1 MAGLTR
7 AGWGTLR
14 PGRGTNPEYRRAN
27 IVNVP
32 SVGGVT
38 IIGGMH
44 RAVAPLAAKAIN
56 AMIQA
61 GFNPNG
67 VRDDW
72 GYADRMVQK
81 LSGPSTTTKSNHAWG
96 LAFDLDATQN
106 GLGLSL
112 DRASIKARHAAA
124 AARFGF
130 SWGGN
135 YRNTKDAMHFEFLG
149 TPADVAKYGGPSGFI
164 GPLAPVSQSG
174 PLLSKGYELKGD
186 SVSPRAIYEAAL
198 AAGFVGSAAL
208 TITAIALAESRGRAG
223 AIGDKSIAG
232 QRTADGRTWG
242 PSIGL
247 TQVRSIVQET
257 GKGTIRDRN
266 RLTTVQGNLNAAY
279 GVYREAGQSF
289 RPWATFTTSLPATNI
304 QNYRYWLPLAAQAAS
319 GEAGSFPEQDGEGNP
334 HTTFAD
340 ILTRP
345 IQRGDIGLNVSRLQG
360 ALGLDKTGR
369 FDAKTQKAVEDY
381 LRKRNVPVEAVING
395 KTVAI
400 FNLTW
405 GG

>member
-14 PGRGTNPEYRRAN
+14 AGDGTNGDYRRAN

-44 RAVAPLAAKAIN
+44 RLVAPLAAKAIS
-56 AMIQA
+56 AMIEA
-61 GFNPNG
+61 GFRPNG

-72 GYADRMVQK
+72 GYADRMVR
-81 LSGPSTTTKSNHAWG
+81 GSTRTKSNHAWG

-106 GLGLSL
+106 PL
-112 DRASIKARHAAA
+112 RATKGTITQRHADAA
-124 AARFGF
+124 RRFGF

-135 YRNTKDAMHFEFLG
+135 YSGRKDLMHFEFLG
-149 TPADVAKYGGPSGFI
+149 TPADVAKYGGSAGFI
-164 GPLAPVSQSG
+164 GPLSPVTQSG

-198 AAGFVGSAAL
+198 AAGFVGSNAV

-223 AIGDKSIAG
+223 AIGDKAIAG

-304 QNYRYWLPLAAQAAS
+304 QNYRYWLPVAEQAAS
-319 GEAGSFPEQDGEGNP
+319 GATSDDFTEQDGEGNP
-334 HTTFAD
+334 QTTFAD

-345 IQRGDIGLNVSRLQG
+345 IQRGDIGLNVARLQG

-369 FDAKTQKAVEDY
+369 FDAKTQKAIEDY

-405 GG
+405 AG